1 VDHHTLFRKKSAMRY
16 FSMLK
21 HSFVFVFFLITV
33 TSCVNTKRATY
44 FNNIQ
49 NSVHPDQP
57 VDPPIQKNDQ
67 LSIIVT
73 SLNPEATEVFNKPN
87 ESVISHSSGNGVSA
101 VTTGYLVDNQGNIS
115 FPIVGNV
122 KAEGLTLEQL
132 AAKLSATLSEKK
144 LLIDPIV
151 NVRLMNFRVTV
162 LGEVSR
168 PTVVTATNG
177 RLSFL
182 EALGMA
188 GDLTIFAERDNV
200 LLIRVEN
207 GQKIV
212 RRINLM
218 SPDFVSASPYYYLRT
233 NDVIYVEA
241 NRQKIG
247 STTTLRQTLPA
258 ILSGLS
264 FVAIIIDR
272 LTRN

>member
-1 VDHHTLFRKKSAMRY
+1 MRY
-16 FSMLK
+16 SFPLMLK
-21 HSFVFVFFLITV
+21 QVLVLGSIVAA
-33 TSCVNTKRATY
+33 TSCVDTRKVTS
-44 FNNIQ
+44 FNDLGNA
-49 NSVHPDQP
+49 VYTDQVFEP
-57 VDPPIQKNDQ
+57 TIQKNDQ

-73 SLNPEATEVFNKPN
+73 SLNPEATKVFNEPN

-101 VTTGYLVDNQGNIS
+101 ITTGYLVDETGNIT
-115 FPIVGNV
+115 FPIVGKV
-122 KAEGLTLEQL
+122 KAEGLTIDQL
-132 AAKLSATLSEKK
+132 AVKLSTILAERK
-144 LLIDPIV
+144 LLVEPIV
-151 NVRLMNFRVTV
+151 NVRMMNFRVTV

-168 PTVVTATNG
+168 PTVVTSTNG

-188 GDLTIFAERDNV
+188 GDMTVYSRRDNV

-212 RRINLM
+212 RRIDLT
-218 SPDFVSASPYYYLRT
+218 SGDFVAASPYYYLKT

-241 NRQKIG
+241 NKRKIG

-264 FVAIIIDR
+264 FIAIIIDR

>member
-1 VDHHTLFRKKSAMRY
+1 MS
-16 FSMLK
+16 LK
-21 HSFVFVFFLITV
+21 YLIVSGFFLLLMS
-33 TSCVNTKRATY
+33 SCVNTKRATY
-44 FNNIQ
+44 FNDLQ
-49 NSVHPDQP
+49 NAVYTDQATEP
-57 VDPPIQKNDQ
+57 AIQKNDL
-67 LSIIVT
+67 LSISVT

-87 ESVISHSSGNGVSA
+87 QSVISHSSGNGVSSI
-101 VTTGYLVDNQGNIS
+101 TTGYLVDQEGNIS
-115 FPIVGNV
+115 FPIVGSI

-132 AAKLSATLSEKK
+132 GNKLEDTLAGRK
-144 LLIDPIV
+144 LLVDPIV

-162 LGEVSR
+162 LGEVAR
-168 PTVVTATNG
+168 PTVVFSTNG
-177 RLSFL
+177 KLSFL
-182 EALGMA
+182 EAIGMA
-188 GDLTIFAERDNV
+188 GDLTVYAKRDNV

-212 RRINLM
+212 RRINLQ
-218 SPDFVSASPYYYLRT
+218 SPDFVASSPYYYLRT

-241 NRQKIG
+241 NKNKIG

>member
-1 VDHHTLFRKKSAMRY
+1 MRY
-16 FSMLK
+16 FPMLK
-21 HSFVFVFFLITV
+21 HSFVFVLLLVTV

-49 NSVHPDQP
+49 NSVHTDQP

-87 ESVISHSSGNGVSA
+87 ESVISHSSGNGVSSI
-101 VTTGYLVDNQGNIS
+101 TTGYLVDNQGNIA
-115 FPIVGNV
+115 FPIIGNL

-132 AAKLSATLSEKK
+132 AAKLSSTLNERK

-177 RLSFL
+177 KLSFL

-188 GDLTIFAERDNV
+188 GDLTIYGKRDNV

-212 RRINLM
+212 RRIDLM

-241 NRQKIG
+241 NKQKIG

>member
-1 VDHHTLFRKKSAMRY
+1 
-16 FSMLK
+16 MLK
-21 HSFVFVFFLITV
+21 HSLVFVLLLV
-33 TSCVNTKRATY
+33 TISSCVNTKRATY

-49 NSVHPDQP
+49 NSVHTDQP

-67 LSIIVT
+67 LSIVVT

-87 ESVISHSSGNGVSA
+87 ESVISHSSGNGVSSI
-101 VTTGYLVDNQGNIS
+101 TTGYLVDNQGNIS
-115 FPIVGNV
+115 FPIIGNV

-132 AAKLSATLSEKK
+132 AAKLSSTLSEKK

-151 NVRLMNFRVTV
+151 NIRLMNFRVTV

-177 RLSFL
+177 KLSFL

-188 GDLTIFAERDNV
+188 GDLTIYGKRDNV

-218 SPDFVSASPYYYLRT
+218 SPDFVSSSPYYYLRT

-241 NRQKIG
+241 NKQKIG

>member
-1 VDHHTLFRKKSAMRY
+1 MRY
-16 FSMLK
+16 FPMLK
-21 HSFVFVFFLITV
+21 HSVVFVLLVVTV

-49 NSVHPDQP
+49 NSVHADQP
-57 VDPPIQKNDQ
+57 SDPAIQKNDQ

-101 VTTGYLVDNQGNIS
+101 ITTGYLVDNQGNIS
-115 FPIVGNV
+115 FPIIGHI
-122 KAEGLTLEQL
+122 KAEGLTLDQL
-132 AAKLSATLSEKK
+132 AAKLSSTLNEKK

-151 NVRLMNFRVTV
+151 NVRLMNFHVTV

-177 RLSFL
+177 KLSFL

-188 GDLTIFAERDNV
+188 GDLTIYGKRDNV

-212 RRINLM
+212 RRIDLM
-218 SPDFVSASPYYYLRT
+218 SPDFVSASPYYYLKT

-241 NRQKIG
+241 NKQKIG

>member
-1 VDHHTLFRKKSAMRY
+1 MRY
-16 FSMLK
+16 FPMLK
-21 HSFVFVFFLITV
+21 HSFVFVLLLVTV

-44 FNNIQ
+44 FNDIQ
-49 NSVHPDQP
+49 NSVHSDQAI
-57 VDPPIQKNDQ
+57 DPTIQKNDQ

-87 ESVISHSSGNGVSA
+87 ESVISHSSGNGVSSI
-101 VTTGYLVDNQGNIS
+101 TTGYLVDNQGNIS
-115 FPIVGNV
+115 FPIIGNV
-122 KAEGLTLEQL
+122 KAEGLTLDQL
-132 AAKLSATLSEKK
+132 AVKLSTTLSERK

-162 LGEVSR
+162 LGEVGR

-177 RLSFL
+177 KLSFL

-188 GDLTIFAERDNV
+188 GDLTIYGKRDNV

-212 RRINLM
+212 RRIDLM
-218 SPDFVSASPYYYLRT
+218 SPDFVSKSPYYYLKT

-241 NRQKIG
+241 NKQKIS

-264 FVAIIIDR
+264 FMAIIIDR

>member
-1 VDHHTLFRKKSAMRY
+1 MQYNLPA
-16 FSMLK
+16 MLK
-21 HSFVFVFFLITV
+21 QMLLFGAMFILA
-33 TSCVNTKRATY
+33 TSCVNTKNVTT
-44 FNNIQ
+44 FSDLNN
-49 NSVHPDQP
+49 SEYTDQVTEP
-57 VDPPIQKNDQ
+57 TIQKNDQ

-73 SLNPEATEVFNKPN
+73 SLNPDATKVFNEPN
-87 ESVISHSSGNGVSA
+87 QSVISHSSGNGVSSI
-101 VTTGYLVDNQGNIS
+101 TTGYLVDETGHIT
-115 FPIVGNV
+115 FPIIGKV
-122 KAEGLTLEQL
+122 KAEGMTADQLSVKLATTLAER
-132 AAKLSATLSEKK
+132 K
-144 LLIDPIV
+144 LLVDPIV
-151 NVRLMNFRVTV
+151 NVRMMNFRVTV
-162 LGEVSR
+162 LGEVAR

-188 GDLTIFAERDNV
+188 GDMTVYSRRDNV

-207 GQKIV
+207 GQKVV
-212 RRINLM
+212 RRIDLTKG
-218 SPDFVSASPYYYLRT
+218 DFVATSPFYYLKT

-241 NRQKIG
+241 NKRKIG